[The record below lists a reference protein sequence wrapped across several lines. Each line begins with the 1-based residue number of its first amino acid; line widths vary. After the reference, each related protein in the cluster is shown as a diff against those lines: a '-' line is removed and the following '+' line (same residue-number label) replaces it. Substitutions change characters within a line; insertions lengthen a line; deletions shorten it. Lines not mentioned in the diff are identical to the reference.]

1 MMAEIMTVWFDYVR
15 LEEDTVRTPMEEED
29 AAVNKVSDVYER
41 AIAQIPS
48 GQEKR
53 HWRRYVHLCAVRGV
67 RQWYV

>member
-29 AAVNKVSDVYER
+29 AAVNKVSDIYER
-41 AIAQIPS
+41 AVAQIPP

-53 HWRRYVHLCAVRGV
+53 HRRRYVQVMRCLWR
-67 RQWYV
+67 